1 MVFLLVYGAAVATQ
15 NELEVTVKPIEGLGM
30 GAFAAE
36 PAEAG
41 RWVCAYHGKLVT
53 KEDVELRYPDE
64 PPKYLFELDDTYSL
78 GAQDSEHVS
87 RSFNHHEF
95 GTMVVTRDEAARRID
110 FYTARDVA
118 VGEELTFDCAPQ
130 PLSRALAAISAGTVD
145 ASASYTRIRPQT
157 AWPTGKDSP
166 STRQRAP
173 TAGATLC
180 VGY

>member
-1 MVFLLVYGAAVATQ
+1 MVFLLVYGATVATQ

-78 GAQDSEHVS
+78 DAQDSELEISIGGEQLQTAICLDWIYGYDLAIHFHFANLKRSPPRGLLVIGHVS
-87 RSFNHHEF
+87 
-95 GTMVVTRDEAARRID
+95 MLD
-110 FYTARDVA
+110 
-118 VGEELTFDCAPQ
+118 
-130 PLSRALAAISAGTVD
+130 
-145 ASASYTRIRPQT
+145 
-157 AWPTGKDSP
+157 
-166 STRQRAP
+166 
-173 TAGATLC
+173 
-180 VGY
+180 